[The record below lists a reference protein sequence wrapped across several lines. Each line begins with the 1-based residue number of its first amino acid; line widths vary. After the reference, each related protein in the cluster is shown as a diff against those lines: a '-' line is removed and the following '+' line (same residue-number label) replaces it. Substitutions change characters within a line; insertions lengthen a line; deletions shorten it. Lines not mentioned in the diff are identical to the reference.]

1 MTRGHRTLQRVGLQC
16 RTGKKKTAVYASV
29 WITGSITYSPKRRLT
44 HSRASI
50 AASTRCLD
58 PSNTVRLIS
67 DLDFTRWPM
76 DPRDANKTTFVC
88 YRGIFRF
95 PKMPFRL
102 CNAPATFQRLMDTV
116 LTGLNYQI
124 CLAYLG
130 DIILYSHDLE
140 LERRTVAYQTS
151 RSQSQA
157 KALKVSDV
165 AETSALSGVS
175 QDGVGTDPDK
185 IAAIRDWPMPQNLRQ
200 SRAFIG
206 LCQYYRRSVP
216 NFSELPVPLHVLRKM
231 FASIGQQTVRML
243 S

>member
-1 MTRGHRTLQRVGLQC
+1 M
-16 RTGKKKTAVYASV
+16 
-29 WITGSITYSPKRRLT
+29 
-44 HSRASI
+44 
-50 AASTRCLD
+50 
-58 PSNTVRLIS
+58 
-67 DLDFTRWPM
+67 
-76 DPRDANKTTFVC
+76 
-88 YRGIFRF
+88 
-95 PKMPFRL
+95 
-102 CNAPATFQRLMDTV
+102 
-116 LTGLNYQI
+116 
-124 CLAYLG
+124 
-130 DIILYSHDLE
+130 
-140 LERRTVAYQTS
+140 
-151 RSQSQA
+151 
-157 KALKVSDV
+157 SDV